1 MGASVISWV
10 TCARHCSGI
19 SLSTEWGGGS
29 FYVGR
34 RVKVC
39 ITGQSWQHT
48 VAFASEASQ
57 RPGLLMARARSEM
70 MPVVGDGN
78 EHSCLSIRNWGW
90 GGAGKQL
97 RILLLG
103 ALRKQS

>member
-10 TCARHCSGI
+10 ICARHSSGI